1 MDVNDITAVKVVGKT
16 TMTKDVI
23 VDDGFDEKATRSHLF
38 N

>member
-1 MDVNDITAVKVVGKT
+1 MDVNDIAAAKVVRKT

-38 N
+38 S